1 MKFLMIHSEKKYSYN
16 LLHILSTAFSI
27 FGFIGNLSAQQK
39 PYFPPPQEISSLITK
54 ETFIYSVKGNDS
66 LGLDVYT
73 LKNMDSSVKKPCI
86 IFVFGGAFVIGR
98 RDDSVYNSYFNF
110 LVQNNYIVV
119 SISYRLGL
127 KGVRHV
133 SKFNI
138 KPLKNAV
145 DMAVDDA
152 YDATNWVVTH
162 AQTLGVDTSQVLLS
176 GSSSGAITVL
186 TAEFE
191 RKNEYPESA
200 KLPAGFQYAGVISFS
215 GAILSFHGKLSYKNK
230 PAPKLMFHGTA
241 DKIVTYTKIRFFN
254 KGFYGSSWIAKV
266 AAENNDPYYL
276 YSDDGLGHEVAVLP
290 MVNNLTEIQD
300 FLNRFIVQHKN
311 YQINLHFKDPD
322 QKPVM
327 LLTSEELMKKLN

>member
-1 MKFLMIHSEKKYSYN
+1 MMVQKANVLH
-16 LLHILSTAFSI
+16 LLLAAFST
-27 FGFIGNLSAQQK
+27 FGFFENLSAQHA
-39 PYFPPPQEISSLITK
+39 PYFPPPQEISPQITRR
-54 ETFIYSVKGNDS
+54 TFTYSIKGNDS

-73 LKNMDSSVKKPCI
+73 LNNADTPAKKPCI
-86 IFVFGGAFVIGR
+86 IFVFGGAFVTGH
-98 RDDSVYNSYFNF
+98 RDDSIYNGYFNA
-110 LVQNNYIVV
+110 LVQNKYIVI

-127 KGVRHV
+127 KGVRNV

-145 DMAVDDA
+145 DMAVDDT

-162 AQTLGVDTSQVLLS
+162 SQILGVDTSRILLS

-191 RKNEYPESA
+191 RKNEYPEAA
-200 KLPAGFQYAGVISFS
+200 KLPPGFQYAGVISFS
-215 GAILSFHGKLSYKNK
+215 GAILSFKGKLSYKNK

-241 DKIVTYTKIRFFN
+241 DKIVVYTKIKFFN

-276 YSDDGLGHEVAVLP
+276 YSEDGMGHEVAVLP
-290 MVNNLTEIQD
+290 MVYNLNVILD
-300 FLNRFIVQHKN
+300 FLNRFIEQHKD

-327 LLTSEELMKKLN
+327 LLSSEELMKKLNQP